1 MIVNSKYNSYLD
13 FQLDMKVFQ
22 SVILNSLVDLE
33 SYKQEIIRE
42 LEQETPIKSFE
53 TMRYQLSD
61 LVSAD
66 YVIEYNN
73 DMSFTENEL
82 LVDFDE
88 IGGTED
94 YDIADELNFDLADI
108 EDVKSRCI
116 INAEYSP
123 LSIDKVHEIN
133 EAYSK
138 FLDSDL
144 EEFSG
149 NIAELE
155 REIEE
160 SKLINTDITEEIE
173 TQTKDEE
180 VVMSLDEEVIDFSG
194 GDDSGYA
201 EYDIEDSLKGYR
213 DNNVSLEDDEYSEE
227 LDVDDDTSEYEE
239 YEYDDEDDYDEN
251 FSEDEVEEYSE
262 DEDNEEEY
270 SEDEEEDYLEDGEY
284 DSIDE
289 DNEEEY
295 SEDDEEYSEDEEEYS
310 EDEEENYL
318 EDEEYD
324 SIDEDNEEEYSEDEE
339 EYNFVEEDEEDEED
353 TDEEYSEEEEED
365 TEDYIEEYDEKQLD
379 EVSNN
384 SEENIEEYHSEKI
397 DSTFTSNENMASKDI
412 TNDDSIDD
420 FEPEFDD
427 IKVEQQKTTKQ
438 EEQKVETPIVKE
450 EEPKD
455 LIQFIRKHPRCE
467 VSFALQ
473 YFSKKEIEKN
483 IMMGRIIKK
492 GNKLYF

>member
-22 SVILNSLVDLE
+22 SVILNSQVDLE

-73 DMSFTENEL
+73 DMSFTDNEL

-94 YDIADELNFDLADI
+94 YDIADELEFDLSDI
-108 EDVKSRCI
+108 EDIKSRCI

-123 LSIDKVHEIN
+123 LSIDKVREIN

-144 EEFSG
+144 KEFNG

-160 SKLINTDITEEIE
+160 SRLASTQKEEEIS
-173 TQTKDEE
+173 TQDNKDE
-180 VVMSLDEEVIDFSG
+180 VVMSLEEEVIDFSD
-194 GDDSGYA
+194 GDDSEYA
-201 EYDIEDSLKGYR
+201 EYDIEDNLKG
-213 DNNVSLEDDEYSEE
+213 
-227 LDVDDDTSEYEE
+227 
-239 YEYDDEDDYDEN
+239 
-251 FSEDEVEEYSE
+251 
-262 DEDNEEEY
+262 Y
-270 SEDEEEDYLEDGEY
+270 SEDEELDDTDYDEY
-284 DSIDE
+284 NIES
-289 DNEEEY
+289 
-295 SEDDEEYSEDEEEYS
+295 SEDEDY
-310 EDEEENYL
+310 EEETYDEYNEGNEDSVEYGEDTSDTEEDYYE

-324 SIDEDNEEEYSEDEE
+324 NEEDEDYEEYDLDDEDTEEEYKDYDEE
-339 EYNFVEEDEEDEED
+339 QIVEDEEDEEYEEEQIVE
-353 TDEEYSEEEEED
+353 DEEDENYD
-365 TEDYIEEYDEKQLD
+365 EDYEEYEDVGD
-379 EVSNN
+379 N
-384 SEENIEEYHSEKI
+384 EENIEEQVEQI
-397 DSTFTSNENMASKDI
+397 NNNQDI
-412 TNDDSIDD
+412 TNYVSIDD

-427 IKVEQQKTTKQ
+427 IKVEQKQ
-438 EEQKVETPIVKE
+438 VQVEKPSKPEVPKVETPEVKE

>member
-22 SVILNSLVDLE
+22 SVILNSQVDLE

-94 YDIADELNFDLADI
+94 YDIADELEFDLSDI

-144 EEFSG
+144 EEFNG

-160 SKLINTDITEEIE
+160 SRLSSTQKEEE
-173 TQTKDEE
+173 SSTQDNEEE
-180 VVMSLDEEVIDFSG
+180 VVMSLEEEVIDFSND
-194 GDDSGYA
+194 DDSEYA
-201 EYDIEDSLKGYR
+201 EYDIEDNLKG
-213 DNNVSLEDDEYSEE
+213 
-227 LDVDDDTSEYEE
+227 
-239 YEYDDEDDYDEN
+239 
-251 FSEDEVEEYSE
+251 
-262 DEDNEEEY
+262 Y
-270 SEDEEEDYLEDGEY
+270 SEDEESDDDYDEDEYLEEDY
-284 DSIDE
+284 
-289 DNEEEY
+289 EEPVEAEEGN
-295 SEDDEEYSEDEEEYS
+295 SDDE
-310 EDEEENYL
+310 
-318 EDEEYD
+318 
-324 SIDEDNEEEYSEDEE
+324 
-339 EYNFVEEDEEDEED
+339 
-353 TDEEYSEEEEED
+353 
-365 TEDYIEEYDEKQLD
+365 
-379 EVSNN
+379 
-384 SEENIEEYHSEKI
+384 
-397 DSTFTSNENMASKDI
+397 
-412 TNDDSIDD
+412 
-420 FEPEFDD
+420 
-427 IKVEQQKTTKQ
+427 
-438 EEQKVETPIVKE
+438 
-450 EEPKD
+450 
-455 LIQFIRKHPRCE
+455 
-467 VSFALQ
+467 
-473 YFSKKEIEKN
+473 
-483 IMMGRIIKK
+483 
-492 GNKLYF
+492 

>member
-22 SVILNSLVDLE
+22 SVILNSQVDLE

-73 DMSFTENEL
+73 DMSFTDNEL

-94 YDIADELNFDLADI
+94 YDIADELEFDLSDI
-108 EDVKSRCI
+108 EDIKSRCI

-123 LSIDKVHEIN
+123 LSIDKVREIN

-144 EEFSG
+144 KEFNG

-160 SKLINTDITEEIE
+160 SRLASTQKEEEIS
-173 TQTKDEE
+173 TQDNKDE
-180 VVMSLDEEVIDFSG
+180 VVMSLEEEVIDFSD
-194 GDDSGYA
+194 GDDSEYA
-201 EYDIEDSLKGYR
+201 EYDIEDNPKGYSE
-213 DNNVSLEDDEYSEE
+213 DEELNDTDYDEDDIESSEE
-227 LDVDDDTSEYEE
+227 DEDYEEETYDEYDEEDEDSVEYEDGTSDTEEEYYEEDEEYDTEEDEDYEE
-239 YEYDDEDDYDEN
+239 YDLD
-251 FSEDEVEEYSE
+251 

-270 SEDEEEDYLEDGEY
+270 EDYDEEQIVEDEANEDIEEDYEEYEDVVN
-284 DSIDE
+284 
-289 DNEEEY
+289 NEE
-295 SEDDEEYSEDEEEYS
+295 D
-310 EDEEENYL
+310 
-318 EDEEYD
+318 
-324 SIDEDNEEEYSEDEE
+324 
-339 EYNFVEEDEEDEED
+339 
-353 TDEEYSEEEEED
+353 
-365 TEDYIEEYDEKQLD
+365 IEEQIE
-379 EVSNN
+379 ESSNN
-384 SEENIEEYHSEKI
+384 Q
-397 DSTFTSNENMASKDI
+397 DI
-412 TNDDSIDD
+412 TNDVSIDD

-427 IKVEQQKTTKQ
+427 IKVEQKQ
-438 EEQKVETPIVKE
+438 VQVEKPSKPEILKVETPEVKE

>member
-22 SVILNSLVDLE
+22 SVILNSQVDLE

-73 DMSFTENEL
+73 DMSFTDNEL

-94 YDIADELNFDLADI
+94 YDIADELEFDLSDI

-144 EEFSG
+144 EEFNG

-160 SKLINTDITEEIE
+160 SRLVNTQKEEEIS
-173 TQTKDEE
+173 TQDNKDEA
-180 VVMSLDEEVIDFSG
+180 VMSLEEEVIDFSDD
-194 GDDSGYA
+194 DDSEYA
-201 EYDIEDSLKGYR
+201 EYDIEDNLKGYSEDEELNDTDYDEYNIESSEDEDYEEETYDEYNEGNEDSVEYEEDTSDTEEDYYEEDEEY
-213 DNNVSLEDDEYSEE
+213 DNEEDEDYEEYDLDDEDTEE
-227 LDVDDDTSEYEE
+227 EYEE
-239 YEYDDEDDYDEN
+239 YE
-251 FSEDEVEEYSE
+251 EEQ
-262 DEDNEEEY
+262 
-270 SEDEEEDYLEDGEY
+270 
-284 DSIDE
+284 I
-289 DNEEEY
+289 
-295 SEDDEEYSEDEEEYS
+295 
-310 EDEEENYL
+310 
-318 EDEEYD
+318 
-324 SIDEDNEEEYSEDEE
+324 
-339 EYNFVEEDEEDEED
+339 VEDEEDEDYDED
-353 TDEEYSEEEEED
+353 YEEYED
-365 TEDYIEEYDEKQLD
+365 VDG
-379 EVSNN
+379 N
-384 SEENIEEYHSEKI
+384 EENIEEQVEQI
-397 DSTFTSNENMASKDI
+397 NNNQGI
-412 TNDDSIDD
+412 TNDVSIDD

-427 IKVEQQKTTKQ
+427 IKVEQKQ
-438 EEQKVETPIVKE
+438 VQVEKPSKPEVPKVETPEVKE

>member
-22 SVILNSLVDLE
+22 SVILNSQVDLE

-73 DMSFTENEL
+73 DMSFTDNEL

-94 YDIADELNFDLADI
+94 YDIADELEFDLSDI

-144 EEFSG
+144 EEFNG

-160 SKLINTDITEEIE
+160 SRLSSTQKEEEIS
-173 TQTKDEE
+173 TQDNKDE
-180 VVMSLDEEVIDFSG
+180 VVMSLEEEVIDFSD
-194 GDDSGYA
+194 GDDSEYA
-201 EYDIEDSLKGYR
+201 EYDIEDNLKGYSE
-213 DNNVSLEDDEYSEE
+213 DEELDDTDYDEDDIESSEEDEDYEEETYDEYDEDDEDSVEYE
-227 LDVDDDTSEYEE
+227 DDTSDTEEEYYEEDEEYDTEEDEDYEE
-239 YEYDDEDDYDEN
+239 YDLDN
-251 FSEDEVEEYSE
+251 
-262 DEDNEEEY
+262 EDNEEEY
-270 SEDEEEDYLEDGEY
+270 EDYDEEQIVEDETNEDIE
-284 DSIDE
+284 
-289 DNEEEY
+289 
-295 SEDDEEYSEDEEEYS
+295 EDDEEYDEEEIV
-310 EDEEENYL
+310 DD
-318 EDEEYD
+318 EDEEY
-324 SIDEDNEEEYSEDEE
+324 EEGQI
-339 EYNFVEEDEEDEED
+339 VEDEEDEDYEED
-353 TDEEYSEEEEED
+353 YEEYEDVVDNEED
-365 TEDYIEEYDEKQLD
+365 IEEQIE
-379 EVSNN
+379 EASNN
-384 SEENIEEYHSEKI
+384 Q
-397 DSTFTSNENMASKDI
+397 DI
-412 TNDDSIDD
+412 TNDVSIDD

-427 IKVEQQKTTKQ
+427 IKVEQKQ
-438 EEQKVETPIVKE
+438 VQVEKPSKPEIPKVETPEVKE

>member
-22 SVILNSLVDLE
+22 SVILNSQVDLE

-94 YDIADELNFDLADI
+94 YDIADELEFDLSDI

-144 EEFSG
+144 EEFNG

-160 SKLINTDITEEIE
+160 SRLSSTQKEEE
-173 TQTKDEE
+173 SSTQDNEEE
-180 VVMSLDEEVIDFSG
+180 VVMSLEEEVIDFSD
-194 GDDSGYA
+194 GDDSEYA
-201 EYDIEDSLKGYR
+201 EYDIEDNLKGY
-213 DNNVSLEDDEYSEE
+213 SEDEE
-227 LDVDDDTSEYEE
+227 LDDTDYDEDDIESSEEDEDYEEETYDEEDEDSVEYEDGTSDTEEEYYEEDEEYDTEEDEDYEE
-239 YEYDDEDDYDEN
+239 YDLD
-251 FSEDEVEEYSE
+251 

-270 SEDEEEDYLEDGEY
+270 EDYVEEQIVEDKANEDIEEDYEEYEDVVN
-284 DSIDE
+284 
-289 DNEEEY
+289 NEE
-295 SEDDEEYSEDEEEYS
+295 D
-310 EDEEENYL
+310 
-318 EDEEYD
+318 
-324 SIDEDNEEEYSEDEE
+324 
-339 EYNFVEEDEEDEED
+339 
-353 TDEEYSEEEEED
+353 
-365 TEDYIEEYDEKQLD
+365 IEEQIE
-379 EVSNN
+379 ESSNN
-384 SEENIEEYHSEKI
+384 Q
-397 DSTFTSNENMASKDI
+397 DI
-412 TNDDSIDD
+412 TNDVSIDD

-427 IKVEQQKTTKQ
+427 IKVEQKQ
-438 EEQKVETPIVKE
+438 VQVEKPSKPEIPKVETPEVKE